1 MKTQDIISI
10 GQFCKLYE
18 IPYSFIDSLCKYEL
32 LDITV
37 RKDEK
42 YINKSQIKDIEKMI
56 HLHYELEINFEGLD
70 VILNLLEQISTLQ
83 QEVNEL
89 KNKLDYYTQE

>member
-10 GQFCKLYE
+10 RQFCKLYE
-18 IPYSFIDSLCKYEL
+18 IPDSFIDSLCSYEL
-32 LDITV
+32 LDITIFN
-37 RKDEK
+37 DEM
-42 YINKSQIKDIEKMI
+42 YISKSQIRDIEKMI
-56 HLHYELEINFEGLD
+56 HLHYELKINFEGLD

-83 QEVNEL
+83 REVNEL